1 MNYKAM
7 VLTMFHKLGYG
18 IYKIGADDVYKIG
31 TKEEYTI
38 YPPYG
43 FATYSPWFEAWFQV
57 IYGKVRDR
65 TLLEEHRC
73 YIIYEFCHHCLH
85 LEGDFAECGVYKG
98 GSAFL
103 ISDTLLNNRI
113 NDKQVHLFDT
123 FTGMPE
129 MTKQDPAS
137 NAVWEGRF
145 GDTSLSSVKE
155 YLRNFTF
162 VVFHP
167 GLIPETLHAVENKK
181 FAFVHIDVDLYKTH
195 IDCCNF
201 FYERMPRG
209 GVMIFDDYGRDF
221 FKASA
226 KKAVDE
232 FFDNKPETPIAL
244 HTGQSIVVKL

>member
-1 MNYKAM
+1 MNYESM
-7 VLTMFHKLGYG
+7 VLAMFHRLGWGVYR
-18 IYKIGADDVYKIG
+18 IGSKQ
-31 TKEEYTI
+31 EYTI
-38 YPPYG
+38 CPPYDNYY
-43 FATYSPWFEAWFQV
+43 TYSPWFEDWFQK
-57 IYGKVRDR
+57 IYSKLTGH

-73 YIIYEFCHHCLH
+73 YVIYEFCRHCSH

-103 ISDTLLNNRI
+103 ISDTLVSNHV

-145 GDTSLSSVKE
+145 GDTSLNSVKE
-155 YLRNFTF
+155 YLQSFPF

-167 GLIPETLHAVENKK
+167 GLIPETFEPVRDGK
-181 FAFVHIDVDLYKTH
+181 FAFVHIDIDLYQTH
-195 IDCCNF
+195 KDCCNF
-201 FYERMPRG
+201 FYERLTKG
-209 GVMIFDDYGRDF
+209 GIMVFDDYGRDF

-232 FFDNKPETPIAL
+232 FFDDKPEVPIAL
-244 HTGQSIVVKL
+244 HTGQCIVIKI